1 MPDPAGSTP
10 ASAEPVHPPAPRS
23 AGVQSELGVVR
34 LLAAVSGGVSAL
46 VVLSAFTVVVQP
58 NALPLPGWYRLL
70 LLAVFVFPVVVAIV
84 SPGCGLRALRRLS
97 LAAVLAQLG
106 ALAVLLLLVVVPP
119 GLGGIAVPPV
129 AQLPWMLTTSGVVV
143 VAAVVAWGARG
154 GWIVLGVIGVLVQLL
169 RILVHDDLPN
179 AIVNDV
185 QTMVAAMVACLLST
199 ALVAAGAEL
208 DRAVAAAG
216 AAASTLAAERARREA
231 RVKTEALVHDEI
243 LATLLFASHDD
254 EALRGAVAVQA
265 AGARQEIRDL
275 AGAPE
280 RNADRA
286 SPAPHPTGVT
296 ARSGG
301 PSATGAALGVA
312 TPAVAEHPVAGGRIP
327 VDAYLHQLRQIVA
340 ETDAGARLVI
350 ASRPA
355 RGAGRAAW
363 PAAGIDA
370 EAGHALAGAMRQ
382 ALVNA
387 RRHAGAEALRSVTVT
402 GADGA
407 LHIEVRDTGR
417 GFDPVAVAPDR
428 MGVATSILA
437 RVNGVPGGS
446 AGVRS
451 APGRGTV
458 VTLEWAEPA
467 AGDPFKTPRP
477 PHTELA
483 LGPVLENTPDGRAGR
498 PLLLAM
504 RWAVLAFLVAQ
515 AVMAFTA
522 FERSSGSWTPLVAFL
537 GLASATVLVGWRDL
551 RRPSRWRTGAVVAL
565 VVATPAVIFLPSTR
579 SSLDYWDAWYLYG
592 CAFVLAALVLRG
604 RRAAAIVGFVLMSAV
619 TLAAVRV
626 FGYGA
631 TEVAAAIVRPAVIM
645 GVGLAADAALTRLR
659 RRTRAQRSAELAAR
673 HDEAYQAASRAE
685 LTERARHL
693 EGIVGPMLDRLASGE
708 PLTPTE
714 ARECAV
720 LEGLLRDHYRG
731 GRLAREPL
739 TRAVMAARRRGV
751 DVMLLDDGPA
761 LDETELAAM
770 VDWMRGELEQAAS
783 GRFTGRILP
792 EGRETRASV
801 VLGDT
806 SRSFATPLPR

>member
-10 ASAEPVHPPAPRS
+10 ASADPAHSPTPRP

-34 LLAAVSGGVSAL
+34 LLTAVSGGVSAL

-58 NALPLPGWYRLL
+58 NALPLPGWYRIL
-70 LLAVFVFPVVVAIV
+70 LLAVFVFPVVVAILC
-84 SPGCGLRALRRLS
+84 PGCGLRALRRLS

-154 GWIVLGVIGVLVQLL
+154 GWIVLGVIGVSVQLL

-254 EALRGAVAVQA
+254 DALRGAVAVQA
-265 AGARQEIRDL
+265 AGARQEIHDL
-275 AGAPE
+275 AGTAE
-280 RNADRA
+280 RNGGAA
-286 SPAPHPTGVT
+286 ALAPHPN
-296 ARSGG
+296 
-301 PSATGAALGVA
+301 GVA
-312 TPAVAEHPVAGGRIP
+312 ARPGSPAAADGVMPRAVAVNRAAGERIP

-355 RGAGRAAW
+355 RGAGRVSW
-363 PAAGIDA
+363 PPAGIDV
-370 EAGHALAGAMRQ
+370 EAGHALAGAVRQ

-387 RRHAGAEALRSVTVT
+387 RRHAGPEALRSVTVT

-407 LHIEVRDTGR
+407 LRIEVRDTGR

-458 VTLEWAEPA
+458 VTLEWAEQPS
-467 AGDPFKTPRP
+467 GNPFEAPRP

-483 LGPVLENTPDGRAGR
+483 LGPVLENTPDGQAGR

-522 FERSSGSWTPLVAFL
+522 FERSSGSWTSLVALL
-537 GLASATVLVGWRDL
+537 GLAAATALVGWRDL
-551 RRPSRWRTGAVVAL
+551 RRPSRWRTAVVVAL
-565 VVATPAVIFLPSTR
+565 VVATPATIFLPSSR

-604 RRAAAIVGFVLMSAV
+604 RRTAAIVGFVLMSAV

-761 LDETELAAM
+761 LDEPELAA
-770 VDWMRGELEQAAS
+770 VVEWMRGELEQAAS